1 MDEVENVK
9 SKEAKKAKE
18 FIELLSTLKVAN
30 KDKFL
35 ESKGLLMG
43 LNTK

>member
-9 SKEAKKAKE
+9 SKEVKKAKE
-18 FIELLSTLKVAN
+18 FIELLSILKVVN